1 MDERP
6 PLSIVA
12 DVFERDSGVPIALQR
27 LGIDVRVVALPS
39 GDYLIPGGII
49 VERKTVAD
57 LHGSIERGRFFRQIG
72 RIRDEAPFPYLLVEG
87 ANVLAGPCNPNGIR
101 GAFLAVADQGVAL
114 IRSIDV
120 TDTSLWLHRLAIR
133 EQRRRRAVD
142 GTANRLPDPGVMAL
156 AGIAGISRGMA
167 QALVARFGSVEGI
180 IAAGPKRWLEV
191 DGIGDVRANAIAAA
205 LLGSERRGT
214 APPGS
219 ETTLR

>member
-6 PLSIVA
+6 SLSIVA
-12 DVFERDSGVPIALQR
+12 DVFERESGVPIALQR
-27 LGIDVRVVALPS
+27 LGIDVSVVALPS

-101 GAFLAVADQGVAL
+101 GALLAVADQGVAL

-120 TDTSLWLHRLAIR
+120 TDTSLWLHRLAVR
-133 EQRRRRAVD
+133 ELRRRQAVD
-142 GTANRLPDPGVMAL
+142 VAANRLPDPGVMAL
-156 AGIAGISRGMA
+156 AGIAGISRAMA
-167 QALVARFGSVEGI
+167 RALVARFGSVEGI

-219 ETTLR
+219 ETPLR